1 MILWFSKMLLPLVI
15 SYVIAFGLIS
25 RRPIFDDFLDGA
37 KSGMKTV
44 ADILPTLIG
53 LITAVGVVRA
63 SGLLDAITDICA
75 GAAGLFHI
83 PQELVPITLV
93 RLVSNSAATG
103 LLLDMFRQYGP
114 DSRIGMAASVI
125 MSSTETVFYCLSIY
139 FGSVKCAGPAMHVP
153 GALIAT
159 AAGLRHA
166 SGLRES
172 KTLPRTHF
180 FHNVVRKTRLS
191 KDSKSCIIKSGATG
205 FACSEGEK
213 WILTRH

>member
-1 MILWFSKMLLPLVI
+1 MDILIFLSEFMVPLTVFYI
-15 SYVIAFGLIS
+15 VGSGILAK
-25 RRPIFDDFLDGA
+25 RPVFDDFLDGA

-75 GAAGLFHI
+75 GAAGLFYI

-139 FGSVKCAGPAMHVP
+139 FGSVQVRRTRYTVP

-159 AAGLRHA
+159 AAGIAA
-166 SGLRES
+166 S
-172 KTLPRTHF
+172 
-180 FHNVVRKTRLS
+180 
-191 KDSKSCIIKSGATG
+191 IWITG
-205 FACSEGEK
+205 
-213 WILTRH
+213 

>member
-37 KSGMKTV
+37 KNGIKTV

-63 SGLLDAITDICA
+63 SGLLDAITDISA

-93 RLVSNSAATG
+93 RLVSNS
-103 LLLDMFRQYGP
+103 LVQ
-114 DSRIGMAASVI
+114 
-125 MSSTETVFYCLSIY
+125 
-139 FGSVKCAGPAMHVP
+139 
-153 GALIAT
+153 
-159 AAGLRHA
+159 
-166 SGLRES
+166 
-172 KTLPRTHF
+172 
-180 FHNVVRKTRLS
+180 
-191 KDSKSCIIKSGATG
+191 
-205 FACSEGEK
+205 
-213 WILTRH
+213 

>member
-75 GAAGLFHI
+75 GAAGLFYI

-139 FGSVKCAGPAMHVP
+139 FGSVQVRRTRYTVP

-159 AAGLRHA
+159 GAGIAA
-166 SGLRES
+166 S
-172 KTLPRTHF
+172 
-180 FHNVVRKTRLS
+180 
-191 KDSKSCIIKSGATG
+191 IWITG
-205 FACSEGEK
+205 K
-213 WILTRH
+213 

>member
-75 GAAGLFHI
+75 GAAGLFYI

-125 MSSTETVFYCLSIY
+125 MSST
-139 FGSVKCAGPAMHVP
+139 
-153 GALIAT
+153 
-159 AAGLRHA
+159 
-166 SGLRES
+166 
-172 KTLPRTHF
+172 
-180 FHNVVRKTRLS
+180 
-191 KDSKSCIIKSGATG
+191 
-205 FACSEGEK
+205 
-213 WILTRH
+213 

>member
-1 MILWFSKMLLPLVI
+1 MDILIFLSEFMVPLTVFYI
-15 SYVIAFGLIS
+15 VGSGILTK
-25 RRPIFDDFLDGA
+25 RPVFDDFLDGA
-37 KSGMKTV
+37 KNGIKTV

-63 SGLLDAITDICA
+63 SGLLDAITDIRA

-103 LLLDMFRQYGP
+103 LLLDLFRQYGP

-139 FGSVKCAGPAMHVP
+139 FGSVKVRRTRYTVP

-159 AAGLRHA
+159 AAGIAA
-166 SGLRES
+166 S
-172 KTLPRTHF
+172 
-180 FHNVVRKTRLS
+180 
-191 KDSKSCIIKSGATG
+191 IWITG
-205 FACSEGEK
+205 K
-213 WILTRH
+213 